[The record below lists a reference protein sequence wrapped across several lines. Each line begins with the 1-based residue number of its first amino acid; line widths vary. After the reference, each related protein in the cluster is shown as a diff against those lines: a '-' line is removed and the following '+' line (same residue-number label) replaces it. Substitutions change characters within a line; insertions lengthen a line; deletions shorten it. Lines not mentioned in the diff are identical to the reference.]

1 MILLVY
7 LYGLMAITFAQ
18 DEFTVV
24 LDPGHGG
31 VQNGAMIGTTREAD
45 IVLDIAKRVKRILL
59 QDEVRVLLT
68 RENDVDIS
76 LSQRASFANEQN
88 ANLFISIH
96 ANAAPTEE
104 LFGIETYSVDIATD
118 SFSNQVALRENKG
131 DDEELSHLSVNPST
145 MLLSLELADLQQEKL
160 ISTLEQAY
168 PNLGIRDLGS
178 KTALFSVLVRT
189 EMPAILI
196 EIGFLTNDD
205 ELEKIL
211 TAHYREQ
218 LALAITACIQ
228 EWIERNKE

>member
-1 MILLVY
+1 M
-7 LYGLMAITFAQ
+7 
-18 DEFTVV
+18 
-24 LDPGHGG
+24 
-31 VQNGAMIGTTREAD
+31 
-45 IVLDIAKRVKRILL
+45 
-59 QDEVRVLLT
+59 
-68 RENDVDIS
+68 
-76 LSQRASFANEQN
+76 
-88 ANLFISIH
+88 
-96 ANAAPTEE
+96 
-104 LFGIETYSVDIATD
+104 
-118 SFSNQVALRENKG
+118 ALRENKG

>member
-45 IVLDIAKRVKRILL
+45 IVLDIAKRVERILL

-96 ANAAPTEE
+96 ANAAPTESYLE
-104 LFGIETYSVDIATD
+104 SKPILSI
-118 SFSNQVALRENKG
+118 LRQTVFPIKW
-131 DDEELSHLSVNPST
+131 H
-145 MLLSLELADLQQEKL
+145 
-160 ISTLEQAY
+160 
-168 PNLGIRDLGS
+168 
-178 KTALFSVLVRT
+178 
-189 EMPAILI
+189 
-196 EIGFLTNDD
+196 
-205 ELEKIL
+205 
-211 TAHYREQ
+211 
-218 LALAITACIQ
+218 
-228 EWIERNKE
+228 